1 MSREIARNGSREAY
15 RALQAEP
22 AAFQR
27 ARRPKDSKLATNT
40 ALREVVTAK
49 LDDDWSP
56 QQISQWL
63 RREHPE
69 DLSMRVSHESIYRDV
84 YTPSRKVFPASM
96 FHRLRTRS
104 PIRDLGA
111 RSPHTDADE
120 SATWSPSTTGRRRPT
135 TVRWPGT

>member
-1 MSREIARNGSREAY
+1 VSREIARNGGRDAY
-15 RALQAEP
+15 RALEADVD
-22 AAFQR
+22 AFQR

-40 ALREVVTAK
+40 ALREVVAAK
-49 LDDDWSP
+49 LDEDWSP

-69 DLSMRVSHESIYRDV
+69 DVSMRVSHESIYRDV

-104 PIRDLGA
+104 PIRRPRGKKPSHGRDRIRDIGLHP
-111 RSPHTDADE
+111 RPADG
-120 SATWSPSTTGRRRPT
+120 GR
-135 TVRWPGT
+135 

>member
-1 MSREIARNGSREAY
+1 VSREIARNGGRDAY
-15 RALQAEP
+15 RALEAEA

-49 LDDDWSP
+49 LDEDWSP

-63 RREHPE
+63 RRAHPE

-84 YTPSRKVFPASM
+84 YTPSRKVFPQ
-96 FHRLRTRS
+96 HV
-104 PIRDLGA
+104 
-111 RSPHTDADE
+111 
-120 SATWSPSTTGRRRPT
+120 SPSTNRKPDSPTAGQEALTRTRTNPQHGLHPRPVDGGRRP
-135 TVRWPGT
+135 